1 MSKALSAA
9 VLVLSFARAAQA
21 EEPSQYATRG
31 AK

>member
-9 VLVLSFARAAQA
+9 VLVLSFAGATQA
-21 EEPSQYATRG
+21 EEPSQYAQRA